1 MIPQTAN
8 HLAHYFDHTLL
19 SASAT
24 TVDIQR
30 LCDEA
35 AQYHFAT
42 VCINPRWI
50 PLASDILHGKGV
62 GVCSVVGFPLGAEL
76 PRIKAIEAEAAIRA
90 GADEIDMV
98 ADLAAILEGDTD
110 RLSQEMAAV
119 LKVCRSIRPAVPLK
133 VIVESAALTEA
144 HLAFV
149 CQIAAHVGVDFLKTS
164 TGLHPAGGATV
175 EAVRL
180 MASVA
185 PNCKIK
191 AAGGI
196 RTAEQA
202 LAMIDAGATRIGSS
216 ACVQI
221 VQDFDSHRSGDSVP
235 TPTASS

>member
-1 MIPQTAN
+1 MTPQTASD
-8 HLAHYFDHTLL
+8 LSRYFDHTLL

-24 TVDIQR
+24 TAEIQR

-35 AQYHFAT
+35 VKFHFAT
-42 VCINPRWI
+42 VCVNPRWI

-76 PRIKAIEAEAAIRA
+76 PRIKAIQAETAIMA

-98 ADLAAILEGDTD
+98 ADLAATFEGDSD

-119 LKVCRSIRPAVPLK
+119 LKVCRSMRPVVPLK
-133 VIVESAALTEA
+133 VIVESASLNETQLT
-144 HLAFV
+144 FV
-149 CQIAAHVGVDFLKTS
+149 CQIGNRLGVDFLKTS

-180 MASVA
+180 MAAAA
-185 PNCKIK
+185 PKCRIK

-196 RTAEQA
+196 RTVEQA
-202 LAMIDAGATRIGSS
+202 LVMIDAGASRIGSS

-221 VQDFDSHRSGDSVP
+221 VQAFDSHRAGKSVP

>member
-1 MIPQTAN
+1 MIPQTATE
-8 HLAHYFDHTLL
+8 LARYFDHTLL

-24 TVDIQR
+24 TADIQR

-35 AQYHFAT
+35 AKFHFAT
-42 VCINPRWI
+42 VCVNPRWI

-76 PRIKAIEAEAAIRA
+76 PRIKAIETEAAIMA

-98 ADLAAILEGDTD
+98 ADLAAILDGDAD

-119 LKVCRSIRPAVPLK
+119 LKVCRSMRPAVPLK
-133 VIVESAALTEA
+133 VIVESASLNETQLT
-144 HLAFV
+144 FV
-149 CQIAAHVGVDFLKTS
+149 CQIGNRLGVDFLKTS

-180 MASVA
+180 MAAAA
-185 PNCKIK
+185 PRCRIK

-196 RTAEQA
+196 RTIEQA
-202 LAMIDAGATRIGSS
+202 LAMIDAGASRIGSS

-221 VQDFDSHRSGDSVP
+221 VQAFDSHRPDDPTP
-235 TPTASS
+235 TPTASN

>member
-8 HLAHYFDHTLL
+8 QLAHYFDHTLL

-24 TVDIQR
+24 AADIQK

-35 AQYHFAT
+35 TRYHFAT
-42 VCINPRWI
+42 VCVNPRWI

-76 PRIKAIEAEAAIRA
+76 PRIKAIQAEIAIMA

-98 ADLAAILEGDTD
+98 ADLAAIIEGDPD

-119 LKVCRSIRPAVPLK
+119 LKVCRSMRPAVPLK
-133 VIVESAALTEA
+133 VIVESASLTETQ
-144 HLAFV
+144 LTFV
-149 CQIAAHVGVDFLKTS
+149 CQIGNRLGVDFLKTS

-180 MASVA
+180 MAEAA
-185 PNCKIK
+185 PKCRIK

-196 RTAEQA
+196 RTIEQA
-202 LAMIDAGATRIGSS
+202 LAMIAAGATRIGSS

-221 VQDFDSHRSGDSVP
+221 IQAFDSHRADPSTP
-235 TPTASS
+235 TPTTST

>member
-1 MIPQTAN
+1 MIPQTASE
-8 HLAHYFDHTLL
+8 LARYFDHTLL

-24 TVDIQR
+24 TADIQR

-35 AQYHFAT
+35 AKFHFAT
-42 VCINPRWI
+42 VCVNPRWI

-76 PRIKAIEAEAAIRA
+76 PRIKAIEAETAIMA

-98 ADLAAILEGDTD
+98 ADLAAILEGDAD

-119 LKVCRSIRPAVPLK
+119 LKVCRSMRPAVPLK
-133 VIVESAALTEA
+133 VIIESASLNETQLT
-144 HLAFV
+144 FV
-149 CQIAAHVGVDFLKTS
+149 CQIGNRLGVDFLKTS

-180 MASVA
+180 MAAAA
-185 PNCKIK
+185 PKCRIK

-196 RTAEQA
+196 RTVEQA

-221 VQDFDSHRSGDSVP
+221 VQQFP
-235 TPTASS
+235 LEPKPA

>member
-1 MIPQTAN
+1 MIPQTVN
-8 HLAHYFDHTLL
+8 ELARYFDHTLL
-19 SASAT
+19 SGSVTSA
-24 TVDIQR
+24 DIQR
-30 LCDEA
+30 ICNEA
-35 AQYHFAT
+35 THYRFVT
-42 VCINPRWI
+42 VCVNPRWI
-50 PLASDILHGKGV
+50 PLASDLLHGKGV

-76 PRIKAIEAEAAIRA
+76 PRIKAIEAEAAIMA

-133 VIVESAALTEA
+133 VIVESASLNEAQLT
-144 HLAFV
+144 FV
-149 CQIAAHVGVDFLKTS
+149 CQIGNRVGVDFLKTS

-175 EAVRL
+175 EAIRL
-180 MASVA
+180 MVA
-185 PNCKIK
+185 AAPKCKIK

-202 LAMIDAGATRIGSS
+202 LAMIAAGASRIGSS

-221 VQDFDSHRSGDSVP
+221 VQQFGESQL
-235 TPTASS
+235 A

>member
-1 MIPQTAN
+1 MIPQTAEQ
-8 HLAHYFDHTLL
+8 LARYFDHTLL

-24 TVDIQR
+24 SADIQR

-35 AQYHFAT
+35 ATNHFAT
-42 VCINPRWI
+42 VCVNPRWI

-76 PRIKAIEAEAAIRA
+76 PRIKAIEAEVAIMA

-98 ADLAAILEGDTD
+98 ADLAAILEGDSD

-119 LKVCRSIRPAVPLK
+119 LKVCRSMRPAVPLK
-133 VIVESAALTEA
+133 VIIESAAVDEAQLT
-144 HLAFV
+144 FV
-149 CQIAAHVGVDFLKTS
+149 CQIGNRVGVDFLKTS

-180 MASVA
+180 MAAAA
-185 PNCKIK
+185 PKCKIK

-196 RTAEQA
+196 RTIEQA
-202 LAMIDAGATRIGSS
+202 LAMIAAGATRIGSS

-221 VQDFDSHRSGDSVP
+221 VQAFDSSRAGDSAP
-235 TPTASS
+235 TPTTSS